1 MNVDETVNEIVR
13 RNGAPKAPRASY
25 GQWNQPAM
33 VVAGLVEKGFN
44 VTEAVRQVIRLKE
57 FTQPSQAFAGI
68 RARYYALHPR
78 KAKTTT
84 TTNLDID
91 I

>member
-13 RNGAPKAPRASY
+13 QSGAPKAPRASY
-25 GQWNQPAM
+25 GQWNHPAM
-33 VVAGLVEKGFN
+33 VVAGLVMRGWN
-44 VTEAVRQVIRLKE
+44 VTEAVRRVIE
-57 FTQPSQAFAGI
+57 MMNFTQGDQAFAGI

-78 KAKTTT
+78 KKKADTI
-84 TTNLDID
+84 DID